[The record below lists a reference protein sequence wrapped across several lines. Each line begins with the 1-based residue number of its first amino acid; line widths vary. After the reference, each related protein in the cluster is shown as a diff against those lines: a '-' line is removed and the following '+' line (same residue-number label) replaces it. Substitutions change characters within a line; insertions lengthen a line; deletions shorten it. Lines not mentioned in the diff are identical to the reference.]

1 MHVKFN
7 NAKVTSDVVDSIW
20 GFFFL
25 YIFLTVL
32 ATMLM
37 TFMGLDILS
46 AISSVAATVGNI
58 GPGLGSVGP
67 TDNFALIPDAGKW
80 VLSFCMIMGRL
91 ELYTLL
97 ILFLPEYWKK

>member
-1 MHVKFN
+1 M
-7 NAKVTSDVVDSIW
+7 

-25 YIFLTVL
+25 YIFLTVI
-32 ATMLM
+32 ATMVM
-37 TFMGLDILS
+37 TFLGLDMLS
-46 AISSVAATVGNI
+46 AISSVAATIGNI

-67 TDNFALIPDAGKW
+67 TDNFASIPDVGKW

-91 ELYTLL
+91 ELYTLI